1 MATGAPAL
9 RMRVAVETG
18 ADTLFVAGPWK
29 LKYGLNFFFQG
40 LLFVT
45 SVIHYQCDILMT
57 GILKKVEH
65 IFFPNFVFSIGFQ
78 VSLLKKNIT

>member
-1 MATGAPAL
+1 
-9 RMRVAVETG
+9 MRVAVETG

-29 LKYGLNFFFQG
+29 LKWVEFFLSRFN

-65 IFFPNFVFSIGFQ
+65 IFFPNFAEVKADPLSLASEALGQ
-78 VSLLKKNIT
+78 VYK

>member
-18 ADTLFVAGPWK
+18 ADTLFVAGSWK
-29 LKYGLNFFFQG
+29 LKWVEFFLSRFI
-40 LLFVT
+40 LFVT

-65 IFFPNFVFSIGFQ
+65 IFFPNYVFSIGFQ